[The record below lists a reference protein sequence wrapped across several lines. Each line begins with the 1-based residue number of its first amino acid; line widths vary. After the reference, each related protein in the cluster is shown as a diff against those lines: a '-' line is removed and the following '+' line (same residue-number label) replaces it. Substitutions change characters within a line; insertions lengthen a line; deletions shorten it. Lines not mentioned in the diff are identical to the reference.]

1 LNEKKK
7 RVGLTFSL
15 YQTDSLF
22 FQQSLEDAIEQ
33 TSPSERL
40 VTVQAS
46 DALLDVIALLT
57 RQNTHQVL
65 VTNEQRQPPIL
76 LSQMDLLRYLQ
87 AHNHHLG
94 PILDLTVPRLVQ
106 LDSQQARPT
115 FNTATYKIT
124 AFSAFQQLA
133 RDAGIGALP
142 IVDDEGYLV
151 NDLGPQDLQGIDKS
165 RFQEL
170 KKPILMFL
178 KSNRRDL
185 VVTPFTCHER
195 FTLSQ
200 IMSALVLGKT
210 SRLWWIGQD
219 GHIKDVI
226 TPTNALCAFI
236 TLH

>member
-1 LNEKKK
+1 M
-7 RVGLTFSL
+7 
-15 YQTDSLF
+15 
-22 FQQSLEDAIEQ
+22 FQHSLEDAIEQ
-33 TSPSERL
+33 IGHSERL
-40 VTVQAS
+40 VTVQSS
-46 DALLDVIALLT
+46 DGLLDVIALLT

-65 VTNEQRQPPIL
+65 VANEQNKPPIL
-76 LSQMDLLRYLQ
+76 LSQMDILRYLQ

-106 LDSQQARPT
+106 LGSQQAQSKIKPI
-115 FNTATYKIT
+115 TYKTT
-124 AFSAFQQLA
+124 AFNAFQQLA
-133 RDAGIGALP
+133 RDAGIDTLP
-142 IVDDEGYLV
+142 VVDDEGYLV
-151 NDLGPQDLQGIDKS
+151 SDLGPQDLQGMDKS

-185 VVTPFTCHER
+185 VAAPFTCHER

-210 SRLWWIGQD
+210 SQLWWIGQD

-226 TPTNALCAFI
+226 TPTNVLSAF
-236 TLH
+236 T